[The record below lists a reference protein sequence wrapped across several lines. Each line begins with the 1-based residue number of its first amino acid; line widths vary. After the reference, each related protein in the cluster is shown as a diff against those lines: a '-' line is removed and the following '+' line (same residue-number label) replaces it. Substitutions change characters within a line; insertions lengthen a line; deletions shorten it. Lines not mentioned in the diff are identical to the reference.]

1 MIYIS
6 SIIFLI
12 LLNIFVL
19 LHSNKNKENKKLRRS
34 LELSNKS
41 LYELINSSPQLAYVL
56 DKNGNFILGNDK
68 AKLFLLHGI
77 DVINSNEKIKLDTNF
92 IHQNILLENAKLV
105 ERGEE
110 LNIEKQLPTINGEK
124 YWYKF
129 HKTPMRNS
137 KNEIYA
143 ITTFAS
149 NIDAEKRIA
158 EQRETYIATLNHDL
172 KTPAIAQVRALE
184 LLLSGQLGEFNDD
197 QKEILKLTLDSCNY
211 MYEMVYTL
219 LSTCKFESG
228 EIALNYTSF
237 NIVKL
242 LEQSIREIN
251 YLTKENSTIIE
262 FNSPEEKY
270 TVTADKTELKRV
282 IINFLSNAI
291 NYANPSSI
299 IDVTLYNYN
308 EYIEL
313 RITNSSTYIEKERMQ
328 QLFSKYATHSEKFN
342 KVGIGLGLYL
352 SKQIIE
358 AHNGTIIAESLPNQ
372 TTTFGFILPTV
383 SEKQG
388 EKCSYQLPQQSI
400 LAPYGRECLP

>member
-1 MIYIS
+1 MIYV
-6 SIIFLI
+6 SIITFII
-12 LLNIFVL
+12 LLNILIL
-19 LHSNKNKENKKLRRS
+19 LLLQSDKNKENKKLRRS

-41 LYELINSSPQLAYVL
+41 LYELINSSPQLAYVV
-56 DKNGNFILGNDK
+56 DKNGNFILGNNK
-68 AKLFLLHGI
+68 AKDFLLHGI

-92 IHQNILLENAKLV
+92 IHQNLLLENSQLIAS
-105 ERGEE
+105 GQE
-110 LNIEKQLPTINGEK
+110 LNIERQLPSINGEK

-129 HKTPMRNS
+129 HKTPMKNN

-149 NIDAEKRIA
+149 NIDTEKRIA

-228 EIALNYTSF
+228 EVALNYINF
-237 NIVKL
+237 DIIKL
-242 LEQSIREIN
+242 LQQSINEIN
-251 YLTKENSTIIE
+251 YLTIDNSTIIE
-262 FNSPEEKY
+262 FVPTETKCVIN
-270 TVTADKTELKRV
+270 ADKIELKRA
-282 IINFLSNAI
+282 IINLLSNAI
-291 NYANPSSI
+291 NYAYPSSVI
-299 IDVTLYNYN
+299 KVEICQYNN
-308 EYIEL
+308 SIEL
-313 RITNSSTYIEKERMQ
+313 RISNSSPYIEEETMHK
-328 QLFSKYATHSEKFN
+328 LFSKYATHSEKFN

-358 AHNGTIIAESLPNQ
+358 AHNGTIIAQSSQTQ
-372 TTTFGFILPTV
+372 TTTFGFVMPTRVEPPAILQKV
-383 SEKQG
+383 S
-388 EKCSYQLPQQSI
+388 
-400 LAPYGRECLP
+400 

>member
-6 SIIFLI
+6 SIISLI
-12 LLNIFVL
+12 LLIIFTL
-19 LHSNKNKENKKLRRS
+19 LHINKNKENKKLRRS

-68 AKLFLLHGI
+68 AKNFLLYGI
-77 DVINSNEKIKLDTNF
+77 DIVNTNEKIKLDTNF
-92 IHQNILLENAKLV
+92 IHQNILVENTQLMESGK
-105 ERGEE
+105 E
-110 LNIEKQLPTINGEK
+110 LNIEKQLPAINGEK

-129 HKTPMRNS
+129 HKTPMKNS
-137 KNEIYA
+137 TNEIYA

-149 NIDAEKRIA
+149 NIDTEKRIA

-228 EIALNYTSF
+228 EVALNYTSF
-237 NIVKL
+237 DIIKL
-242 LEQSIREIN
+242 LKQCINEIN
-251 YLTKENSTIIE
+251 YLTIENSTIIE
-262 FNSPEEKY
+262 FSPDIEKCIIN
-270 TVTADKTELKRV
+270 ADKMELKRV

-291 NYANPSSI
+291 NYANPSSVI
-299 IDVTLYNYN
+299 VVKIHQHNDSL
-308 EYIEL
+308 EL
-313 RITNSSTYIEKERMQ
+313 RISNSSLYISEETMQ
-328 QLFSKYATHSEKFN
+328 KLFSKYATHSEKFN

-372 TTTFGFILPTV
+372 TTTFGFVIPTIAEKYLRLQKV
-383 SEKQG
+383 S
-388 EKCSYQLPQQSI
+388 
-400 LAPYGRECLP
+400 